1 MIFVRRAALW
11 AGLLLGALASPA
23 LAQVTPERC
32 ALIGGAT
39 ERLAC
44 YDSIFRTDTPPAGQ
58 EAEAINLWTTGIEI
72 SEIDGT
78 ETVYAT
84 IPSEQLIPARP
95 TGRALARMTVLC
107 TNEVT
112 TLQFTFAGQFM
123 GTENSNSAPITT
135 QFDRNPPQTQSQPLS
150 QDRTAI
156 GFFQSAQAIGFA
168 GQLMDAERLLVR
180 ATPLGQR
187 SVTVSFVL
195 EGIAEAL
202 APVAEACGW

>member
-1 MIFVRRAALW
+1 MALVRRAALW
-11 AGLLLGALASPA
+11 GGLVLGTIAAPA
-23 LAQVTPERC
+23 LGQVTPERC

-44 YDSIFRTDTPPAGQ
+44 YDSIFRGDAAPAGG
-58 EAEAINLWTTGIEI
+58 EAEAVNLWVTGTDV

-78 ETVYAT
+78 ETLFAT
-84 IPSEQLIPARP
+84 IQSEQLIPARP
-95 TGRALARMTVLC
+95 SGRAPARMTVLC
-107 TNEVT
+107 ANET
-112 TLQFTFAGQFM
+112 TTIQFTFAGQFM

-135 QFDRNPPQTQSQPLS
+135 QLDRAPPQTRSLPLS

-156 GFFQSAQAIGFA
+156 GFFQSGQAIGFA
-168 GQLMDAERLLVR
+168 GELVETERLLVR

-195 EGIAEAL
+195 EGIEEAL
-202 APVAEACGW
+202 APLAEACAW